1 MVDGENPDG
10 KNPQSLS
17 YDLFMNP
24 TAPTFTPTNPKK
36 RKLADL
42 NLQDPGKFCCFLTHI
57 CSRRGRH
64 RHAAWLHA
72 VKA

>member
-1 MVDGENPDG
+1 MVDGDNPDG

-24 TAPTFTPTNPKK
+24 TAPTFEPTASKK
-36 RKLADL
+36 RKRSEVAVV
-42 NLQDPGKFCCFLTHI
+42 DPGKLICFLTHI